1 MDCKHETTVDEIQ
14 NREHPVIQLD
24 IVFATAG
31 NAALLLLDTWT
42 RFCFATSTKRKSAKT
57 VAESLGEFLGM
68 LGLVISARWK
78 SLLTMN
84 F

>member
-31 NAALLLLDTWT
+31 NAVLLLLDTWT
-42 RFCFATSTKRKSAKT
+42 VLFCNIDEEEECQNRGRI
-57 VAESLGEFLGM
+57 VE
-68 LGLVISARWK
+68 
-78 SLLTMN
+78 
-84 F
+84 